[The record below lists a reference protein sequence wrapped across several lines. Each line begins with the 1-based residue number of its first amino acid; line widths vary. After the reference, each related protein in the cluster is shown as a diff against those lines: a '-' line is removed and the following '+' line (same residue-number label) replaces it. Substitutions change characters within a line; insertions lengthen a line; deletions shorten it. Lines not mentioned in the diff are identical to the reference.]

1 MFSQRNKTMGSVS
14 FVLLLILVWTF
25 QTVCEDECLGGFNI
39 TCEDVTGKVGE
50 TLNVTCSISYKCS
63 KCCMI
68 FYKFENGAE
77 ICRKEFP
84 KNSCE
89 RKTSI
94 TCPYT
99 PNATTTT
106 KLYFFLQMP
115 CGHKSIEFTVNFTDI
130 KDNTKDDTS
139 AAETDQSHDQSKSDV
154 INPDGPDRSKVAVI
168 AAVVSG
174 FIIII
179 IITVTIIY
187 KKKRNCSSLPEC
199 FRSTDMMTDNSII

>member
-25 QTVCEDECLGGFNI
+25 QTVCEDECFNQFNI

-50 TLNVTCSISYKCS
+50 TLNLTCSISYQCS
-63 KCCMI
+63 KCCMK
-68 FYKFENGAE
+68 FYKFYNPAE
-77 ICRKEFP
+77 FCRKEFP

-89 RKTSI
+89 QKTSI

-99 PNATTTT
+99 LNATTTT
-106 KLYFFLQMP
+106 KFKLFLIS
-115 CGHKSIEFTVNFTDI
+115 CGRKSAEFTVNITDI
-130 KDNTKDDTS
+130 KDNTKDVTS
-139 AAETDQSHDQSKSDV
+139 AAETDQSHDKSVTDV